1 MKRAGFFVLLMFF
14 TISLCFAT
22 LPVTFTVGPSGDF
35 KTISSGLDFIR
46 TSPQNQPVEFH
57 IFPGIYSESLNISQL
72 SWVYLSNP
80 VTFLSESGNP
90 ADVILEGVGSL
101 SVLTLSCSNLN
112 FLNLTFRGSAD
123 SLIVIGKA
131 DYAKF
136 ENCKFELSPGQ
147 SGVISPGECSILS
160 VLNCQ
165 FSGGS
170 VPFSFTNFSPGRNRS
185 LVVSGNEFDGF
196 TESAVSIQG
205 GVPAFLSGNRFN
217 AEMMTSPST
226 VVQINNQAASVVF
239 SSGFIRNL
247 GGTGLHVLDS
257 PGSVTIANSMVSGF
271 VNSNPTGIR
280 LVSASVSVFGN
291 SVVLSSSNPVLT
303 ADSSDVQIKNN
314 ILINEGLGAVARF
327 EGVNLDSD
335 YNLFYSFQDP
345 LIIGDETSASLIDW
359 QEVSGSDHHS
369 ISKPVTFSD
378 KENGDLHLTGLSI
391 GDPDL
396 KGIYLSGFP
405 KDFDGQE
412 RSVENPYIGADEA
425 ILALP
430 VELTFFVARLT
441 GSDIELKW
449 ETETET
455 ANYGFEIQGS
465 PDEAGWTKLGFVSGS
480 GYTTEKKSYRFLL
493 TGKNR
498 LVRFRLIQIDLRG
511 KSTVYPEVSLVGDSR
526 FFELLTAYPNPF
538 NPSTRISVRIP
549 DEGSVSVVFVDVT
562 GKEVDRL
569 NRNFSS
575 GGLKNILWTADHLPS
590 GLYLYRVETKWGK
603 ASGKVMLVK

>member
-1 MKRAGFFVLLMFF
+1 MLFN
-14 TISLCFAT
+14 ISLCFAT
-22 LPVTFTVGPSGDF
+22 LPVTFTIGPSGDF

-46 TSPQNQPVEFH
+46 TSPQNRPVEFL
-57 IFPGIYSESLNISQL
+57 IFPGIYSESLEIEQL
-72 SWVYLSNP
+72 SWVFLSNP

-101 SVLTLSCSNLN
+101 PVLTLSCSNLN
-112 FLNLTFRGSAD
+112 FINLTFRGSAD

-136 ENCKFELSPGQ
+136 ENCRFELKPGQ

-160 VLNCQ
+160 VQNCR

-205 GVPAFLSGNRFN
+205 GVPAFFSGNRFN
-217 AEMMTSPST
+217 ALQMNSPST

-247 GGTGLHVLDS
+247 AGTGISILHS
-257 PGSVTIANSMVSGF
+257 QGSVTIANSMISGF
-271 VNSNPTGIR
+271 GNSNPTGIR
-280 LVSASVSVFGN
+280 IISSPVSVFGN

-303 ADSSDVQIKNN
+303 ADSSTIQIKNN

-335 YNLFYSFQDP
+335 FNLFQVYGDP
-345 LIIGDETSASLIDW
+345 LIQRDDESAASLIDW
-359 QEVSGSDHHS
+359 QEISGSDLHS
-369 ISKPVTFSD
+369 LSKSVSFSD
-378 KENGDLHLTGLSI
+378 KENGDLHLAGFSI
-391 GDPDL
+391 GDPEL
-396 KGIYLSGFP
+396 KGLFLPGFP
-405 KDFDGQE
+405 IDFDGQE

-430 VELTFFVARLT
+430 VELTLFVARVN
-441 GSDIELKW
+441 GKDIELKW
-449 ETETET
+449 ETVTET

-465 PDEAGWTKLGFVSGS
+465 PDETGWIKLGFVPGS
-480 GYTTEKKSYRFLL
+480 GYTTEKKSYHFLL

-526 FFELLTAYPNPF
+526 FFELLSAYPNPF

-590 GLYLYRVETKWGK
+590 GLYMYRVETKWGK

>member
-1 MKRAGFFVLLMFF
+1 MFF
-14 TISLCFAT
+14 NISLCFAT
-22 LPVTFTVGPSGDF
+22 LPVTFTIGPSGDF

-46 TSPQNQPVEFH
+46 LNPQNRPVEFH

-90 ADVILEGVGSL
+90 SDVILEGVGSL
-101 SVLTLSCSNLN
+101 PVLTLSCSNLN

-123 SLIVIGKA
+123 FLIVIGKA
-131 DYAKF
+131 DFAKF
-136 ENCKFELSPGQ
+136 ENCRFELAPGQ
-147 SGVISPGECSILS
+147 SGVISPAECSILS

-170 VPFSFTNFSPGRNRS
+170 TPFSFANYSPGRNRN
-185 LVVSGNEFDGF
+185 LTLTGNEFDGF
-196 TESAVSIQG
+196 TANAVSIQG
-205 GVPAFLSGNRFN
+205 GVPALFSGNRFN
-217 AEMMTSPST
+217 AVAMNSTSN
-226 VVQINNQAASVVF
+226 VLQIKDQVAPVVF
-239 SSGFIRNL
+239 LSGFIRNL
-247 GGTGLHVLDS
+247 GGTGLKILNS
-257 PGSVTIANSMVSGF
+257 PGSIAIANSMISGF
-271 VNSNPTGIR
+271 GNSNPTGIR
-280 LVSASVSVFGN
+280 IISSPVSVFGN
-291 SVVLSSSNPVLT
+291 SVTLSSSNPILT
-303 ADSSDVQIKNN
+303 VDSSDVLVKNN

-359 QEVSGSDHHS
+359 QEVSGSDLHS

-465 PDEAGWTKLGFVSGS
+465 PDETGWTKLGFVSGS

-511 KSTVYPEVSLVGDSR
+511 KSTVNPKVSLVGDSR
-526 FFELLTAYPNPF
+526 FFELLSAYPNPF